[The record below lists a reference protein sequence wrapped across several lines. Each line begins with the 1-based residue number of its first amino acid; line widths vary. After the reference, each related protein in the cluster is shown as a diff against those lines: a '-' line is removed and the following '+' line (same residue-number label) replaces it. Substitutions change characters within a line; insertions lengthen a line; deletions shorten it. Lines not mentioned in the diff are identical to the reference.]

1 MKRYFMNMSIAKKFL
16 VAPTVIMVFLIL
28 VGGITYRVFYTQQG
42 ALKDIYKNRFSTYQ
56 VAAQLSKDLAN
67 VHANLYKL
75 IGWIDARYATEKIE
89 ALGKEQVAAMNQTT
103 KTIQE
108 KIASSST
115 LPEEKKIF
123 EGLLASLGEYKESAQ
138 ATIDLGGSVTEF
150 ATMYMNVADDKF
162 LALNKELDALVN
174 FEKKLSEE
182 SYQRSSNN
190 FTTAMVA
197 FLVGFILAVLLSA
210 GMTAFM
216 KGLVVSPIRKLTEK
230 LKEIAAGEGDL
241 TKRVEISSHDEI
253 GEMGK
258 SLNLFIENIHGLVST
273 IRGTTMKTASVT
285 THIAA
290 SSKQVMEGASTTAKS
305 AEQTLTSMEQMAASI
320 GQVAKNTESLA
331 TNVDETSATIGEM
344 AASIEQVGRNA
355 DVMAASVG
363 ETSAT
368 IEQMIS
374 SIEQS
379 SKNSSSMTESVND
392 TSMTMGN
399 LLSSVE
405 QVSKGTDSLKH
416 MVTESSGT
424 IEEMMRT
431 VQEVANKIGDANRL
445 SQNAYRDAEQGG
457 KGIYQSIESLQ
468 NIGKTTEKT
477 MGIIENLGKRSE
489 EIGSIVEVIN
499 EIADQTNLL
508 ALNAAIEAARAGD
521 AGRGFAVVADE
532 IRKLAERSMEAT
544 KEIGS
549 VIRQVQ
555 TETATAVKATEE
567 TYREGKGGMV
577 LASSS
582 RDAFNSIIEAVKDT
596 SQIMEGIARS
606 AGELNKA
613 TGQVMSYIVE
623 MNSASGEVANAVK
636 AQADG
641 TGMIRKT
648 IEKMNGQV
656 QEVNVATKEQAVGGK
671 QIREALE
678 RMKTVV
684 HEVNIAVKEQV
695 RGARQVVDSIEMMRS
710 MTQDVANAAA
720 EQKTGGDTVVKAMEG
735 MSHIAAE
742 NLKLSADMKGASED
756 TLSQVE
762 SLHQLVSRF
771 KIETNGD
778 QAVKG
783 EVAVGV

>member
-285 THIAA
+285 THIAE

>member
-1 MKRYFMNMSIAKKFL
+1 MKANEEIYQKSTRGIETISVVQSMLDDIRIKEILAVSHAALGQMEKINELEGKTTEQKSVLLEKLSKLDIEVKVRDEISTEVKSYLELAGKTLESSKNLFVDVATLNVTEGSQVPFIKIMKSLEEIRTAKVTEALQQNKKAVMYANISRVLLVVSVVIAICLVVFL
-16 VAPTVIMVFLIL
+16 VLLQRSIINPLNVMVGFVQKIAEGDLSSTVSI
-28 VGGITYRVFYTQQG
+28 
-42 ALKDIYKNRFSTYQ
+42 D
-56 VAAQLSKDLAN
+56 SKDELGVMGRALGN
-67 VHANLYKL
+67 MVNNFKSL
-75 IGWIDARYATEKIE
+75 IG
-89 ALGKEQVAAMNQTT
+89 QT
-103 KTIQE
+103 
-108 KIASSST
+108 
-115 LPEEKKIF
+115 
-123 EGLLASLGEYKESAQ
+123 KESAQ
-138 ATIDLGGSVTEF
+138 R
-150 ATMYMNVADDKF
+150 VA
-162 LALNKELDALVN
+162 
-174 FEKKLSEE
+174 
-182 SYQRSSNN
+182 
-190 FTTAMVA
+190 
-197 FLVGFILAVLLSA
+197 LSA
-210 GMTAFM
+210 EDIS
-216 KGLVVSPIRKLTEK
+216 KRSNQ
-230 LKEIAAGEGDL
+230 IAQSAQGE
-241 TKRVEISSHDEI
+241 
-253 GEMGK
+253 
-258 SLNLFIENIHGLVST
+258 
-273 IRGTTMKTASVT
+273 AS
-285 THIAA
+285 
-290 SSKQVMEGASTTAKS
+290 S

-320 GQVAKNTESLA
+320 AQVAKNTESLA

-368 IEQMIS
+368 IEQMIM

-379 SKNSSSMTESVND
+379 SKNSSSMTESVNG
-392 TSMTMGN
+392 TSMTVEN

-405 QVSKGTDSLKH
+405 QISRGTESLKH

-431 VQEVANKIGDANRL
+431 VQEVASKIGDANRL
-445 SQNAYRDAEQGG
+445 SQNAYKDAEQGG

-549 VIRQVQ
+549 VIKQVQ

-567 TYREGKGGMV
+567 TYREGKGGMA

-613 TGQVMSYIVE
+613 TGQVMNYIVE

-636 AQADG
+636 VQADG
-641 TGMIRKT
+641 TGSIRN
-648 IEKMNGQV
+648 IIQKMNGQV

-695 RGARQVVDSIEMMRS
+695 RGARQIVESIEMMKS

-735 MSHIAAE
+735 MSHIASG

-762 SLHQLVSRF
+762 SLQQSVSRF

-778 QAVKG
+778 QPLREETFAK
-783 EVAVGV
+783 A

>member
-1 MKRYFMNMSIAKKFL
+1 MMKHWKIMNKFL
-16 VAPTVIMVFLIL
+16 FGILLALVMVSVAMVVVLSVHEKSILISELNKKGNSLTQFLAGISAEPIL
-28 VGGITYRVFYTQQG
+28 SYNFNYLENYVKDIASRDEDIVYAVVLDKAGTPLTHLNQE
-42 ALKDIYKNRFSTYQ
+42 LKDKKNILEFSSPIIQSNEEIGRVKIVFTMNNI
-56 VAAQLSKDLAN
+56 SKSLRKSQMII
-67 VHANLYKL
+67 L
-75 IGWIDARYATEKIE
+75 
-89 ALGKEQVAAMNQTT
+89 
-103 KTIQE
+103 
-108 KIASSST
+108 T
-115 LPEEKKIF
+115 LC
-123 EGLLASLGEYKESAQ
+123 L
-138 ATIDLGGSVTEF
+138 
-150 ATMYMNVADDKF
+150 ATMVAISFIVYF
-162 LALNKELDALVN
+162 LFRVVAQRPIERLKTAL
-174 FEKKLSEE
+174 EE
-182 SYQRSSNN
+182 
-190 FTTAMVA
+190 VA
-197 FLVGFILAVLLSA
+197 S
-210 GMTAFM
+210 
-216 KGLVVSPIRKLTEK
+216 
-230 LKEIAAGEGDL
+230 GDFSKTVEVR
-241 TKRVEISSHDEI
+241 TKDEI
-253 GEMGK
+253 GELGLATNKMIGDLK
-258 SLNLFIENIHGLVST
+258 SLIKSIFNITV
-273 IRGTTMKTASVT
+273 KTASAT
-285 THIAA
+285 SQITA
-290 SSKQVMEGASTTAKS
+290 SSGQVMEGASTTAKS

-320 GQVAKNTESLA
+320 AQVAKNSESLA
-331 TNVDETSATIGEM
+331 TYVDEASATVGEM
-344 AASIEQVGRNA
+344 AASIEQVGKNT

-368 IEQMIS
+368 IEQMIV
-374 SIEQS
+374 SIEQA
-379 SKNSSSMTESVND
+379 SKNTSSMTESVNE
-392 TSMTMGN
+392 TSMTMEN

-405 QVSKGTDSLKH
+405 QISRGTESLKH

-431 VQEVANKIGDANRL
+431 VQEVANKIGDANKL
-445 SQNAYRDAEQGG
+445 SQNAYKDAEQGG

-656 QEVNVATKEQAVGGK
+656 QEVNVATKEQAIGGK

-762 SLHQLVSRF
+762 SLHQLVRRF

>member
-1 MKRYFMNMSIAKKFL
+1 MVKRWKLMKKFL
-16 VAPTVIMVFLIL
+16 FGILFTLVIVSVTMVVVLSVHEKSIL
-28 VGGITYRVFYTQQG
+28 VSELNKKGNTLTQFLAGISAEPILSYNFNYLENYV
-42 ALKDIYKNRFSTYQ
+42 KDISSRDEDIVYAVVLDKAGTPLTHLNQEPKDKKNILEFSSPITQ
-56 VAAQLSKDLAN
+56 SN
-67 VHANLYKL
+67 EE
-75 IGWIDARYATEKIE
+75 IGRVKI
-89 ALGKEQVAAMNQTT
+89 VFTT
-103 KTIQE
+103 NN
-108 KIASSST
+108 IAKSLRKSQMIILT
-115 LPEEKKIF
+115 LC
-123 EGLLASLGEYKESAQ
+123 L
-138 ATIDLGGSVTEF
+138 
-150 ATMYMNVADDKF
+150 ATMVAISLIVYF
-162 LALNKELDALVN
+162 L
-174 FEKKLSEE
+174 F
-182 SYQRSSNN
+182 R
-190 FTTAMVA
+190 MVA
-197 FLVGFILAVLLSA
+197 QRPIERLK
-210 GMTAFM
+210 TA
-216 KGLVVSPIRKLTEK
+216 LEEVAS
-230 LKEIAAGEGDL
+230 GDFSKTVEVR
-241 TKRVEISSHDEI
+241 TKDEI
-253 GEMGK
+253 GELGQATNKMIGDLK
-258 SLNLFIENIHGLVST
+258 SLIKNILN
-273 IRGTTMKTASVT
+273 TTVKTASAT
-285 THIAA
+285 SQIAA
-290 SSKQVMEGASTTAKS
+290 SSNQVMEGASTTAKS

-320 GQVAKNTESLA
+320 AQVAKNTESLA
-331 TNVDETSATIGEM
+331 TSVDETSATIGEM
-344 AASIEQVGRNA
+344 AASIEQVGRNT

-368 IEQMIS
+368 IEQMIV

-379 SKNSSSMTESVND
+379 SKNSSSMTESVNG
-392 TSMTMGN
+392 TSMTVEN

-405 QVSKGTDSLKH
+405 QISKGTDSLKH

-431 VQEVANKIGDANRL
+431 VQEVANKIGDANKL

-555 TETATAVKATEE
+555 GETATAVKATEE
-567 TYREGKGGMV
+567 TYREGKGGMA

-613 TGQVMSYIVE
+613 TSQVMNYIVE

-656 QEVNVATKEQAVGGK
+656 QEVNIATKEQAIGGK

-684 HEVNIAVKEQV
+684 HEVNLAVKEQV
-695 RGARQVVDSIEMMRS
+695 KGARQIVESIEMMRG
-710 MTQDVANAAA
+710 MTQDVAGAAA
-720 EQKTGGDTVVKAMEG
+720 EQKAGGDTVVKAMEG

-742 NLKLSADMKGASED
+742 NLKLSTDMKGASED

-762 SLHQLVSRF
+762 SLQQSVSRF
-771 KIETNGD
+771 KIDSNGD
-778 QAVKG
+778 QPSRDEAL
-783 EVAVGV
+783 ANA